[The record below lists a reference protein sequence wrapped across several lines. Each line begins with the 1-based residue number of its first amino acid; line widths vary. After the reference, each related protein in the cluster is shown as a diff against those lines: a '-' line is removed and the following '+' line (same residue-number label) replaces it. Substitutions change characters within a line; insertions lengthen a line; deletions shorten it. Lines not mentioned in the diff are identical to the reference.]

1 MIQELLKLV
10 LNGRIVQALEQ
21 GYDAVIDV
29 FAELADGWLRSF
41 CPAYALAMDG
51 AEAVAPDKMKALR
64 RIALE
69 EVISG
74 LGLRPMIMDIIKQWL
89 AAPSTVRE
97 AAKLYASAGR
107 DFSEVWADPNISSI
121 ANLVINR
128 LPDAYSLASHVV
140 EDVIN
145 GHLQVASTTKW
156 TLGFADTANDAVAN
170 LLDKWK
176 LGPVADAV
184 RKYGGAVNRLTT
196 DAVMIPADA
205 VEQAWSNIT
214 SGDLDGILS
223 DIIGLPVIEG
233 AVKLGAEAVKAVAN
247 VVVSPTGDDAA
258 DAIITGGLSLLF

>member
-1 MIQELLKLV
+1 MIQELLKLI
-10 LNGRIVQALEQ
+10 LSGRIVQALEQ

-74 LGLRPMIMDIIKQWL
+74 LGLRQMILDIIKQWL

-97 AAKLYASAGR
+97 AAKLYASAGK
-107 DFSEVWADPNISSI
+107 DFREVWADPNISSI

-128 LPDAYSLASHVV
+128 LPDAYALASHVA

-156 TLGFADTANDAVAN
+156 AMGFADTANDAVAN
-170 LLDKWK
+170 ILDKWK

-184 RKYGGAVNRLTT
+184 REYGGTVNRLTT

-214 SGDLDGILS
+214 SADLDGILS
-223 DIIGLPVIEG
+223 DVIGLPVIRG
-233 AVKLGAEAVKAVAN
+233 VVNLAADALTAVATTA
-247 VVVSPTGDDAA
+247 VHPTGDSTA
-258 DAIITGGLSLLF
+258 DAFLTGGLSLIF